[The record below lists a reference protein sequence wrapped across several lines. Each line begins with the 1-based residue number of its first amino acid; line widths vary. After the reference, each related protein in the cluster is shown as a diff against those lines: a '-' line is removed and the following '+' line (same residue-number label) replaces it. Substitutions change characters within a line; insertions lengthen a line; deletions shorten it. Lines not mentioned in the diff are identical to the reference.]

1 MSEMQP
7 ESGYTITVKDLF
19 AQVSQLVGEV
29 RSLTESFRYL
39 NEAKSS
45 AHADYEMRLRALERW
60 RYALPA
66 TLFVSIGS
74 VITAVLALFLKH

>member
-1 MSEMQP
+1 MNESQP

-19 AQVSQLVGEV
+19 AQLNQVIGEV
-29 RSLTESFRYL
+29 RTLTESSRYL
-39 NEAKSS
+39 NESKSL
-45 AHADYEMRLRALERW
+45 AHADYEERLRALERW